1 MYSHTK
7 RIGSLG
13 RYGVKTGKK
22 VREEMKKIE
31 DAARLNTCPNCT
43 KKITRKAAG
52 VWECNF
58 CGNQMAGGSYFPV
71 PVKTTPAEEKK

>member
-31 DAARLNTCPNCT
+31 DAARLNTCPTCT

-52 VWECNF
+52 VWECKF
-58 CGNQMAGGSYFPV
+58 CGNKMAGGSYFPV
-71 PVKTTPAEEKK
+71 PVKQTSVEEQK

>member
-1 MYSHTK
+1 MYSHTR

-22 VREEMKKIE
+22 VREEIKKIE

-43 KKITRKAAG
+43 KRIARKAAG
-52 VWECNF
+52 VWECRF
-58 CGNQMAGGSYFPV
+58 CGMQMAGGSYFPV
-71 PVKTTPAEEKK
+71 PVKVAGPEEEK